1 MPDSQPLIGRT
12 VAHFRILEQLGG
24 GGMGVVYKAEDTKL
38 LRNVALKFLPDALAA
53 DPQSLERFR
62 REAQAASALN
72 HPNICT
78 IHEIGDDSGHP
89 FIVMELLEG
98 RTLKHAISG
107 RPLAPDELL
116 TFGIQIAHA
125 LDAAHSKGII
135 HRDIKP
141 ANIFITSRNQ
151 AKILD
156 FGLAKTLTNFGSP
169 PDPSS
174 NDLTV
179 DQSDLTS
186 PGTTLGTIAYMSPE
200 QALGREL
207 DVRSDLFSFG
217 AVLYEMATGRPAFSG
232 NSSAEIFNGILNL
245 TPASAANLNAGIALP
260 LQNILS
266 KVMEKD
272 PNLRYQH
279 ASELR
284 ADLQRLKRDSDSGRS
299 AALHASQTVQ
309 TAASSPQVPF
319 APASRASWKI
329 PAAAV
334 TVLLLLALGAFYF
347 LHARGSGRIDSIAVL
362 PFVNATQDAN
372 NEYLSD
378 GLTENLI
385 GSLSQLPDLKVMAR
399 GTVFRFKGN
408 QDDPRQIGQTLQ
420 VAALLMGRI
429 TQRGDQLNVQA
440 DLVKAA
446 DGSELWGSHYTS
458 KAADVTQLQ
467 SEIARDIS
475 NNLQVRMSGAAQSTL
490 GNAGTS
496 NPEAYRLY
504 LEGRH
509 LWYGRT
515 SEGLQQSIDLF
526 QKAIAADPNYAQ
538 AYAGLAEAYGV
549 APSYA
554 IGITSRQSFALSDQ
568 ASLKAVALGD
578 NLAEAHRARADSL
591 SLSWKFAESETEFRR
606 AIALN
611 PNDAAA
617 HYFLAISVLGPQGR
631 FEDALREYR
640 TALALDPLSPIVN
653 TNYAMAL
660 YCAHRYSESKAA
672 FLQEIQRDPNFTAV
686 HFKYSQLLATTGDF
700 ANAIEE
706 LRKGEQLKRPASM
719 TPALATVLK
728 ASYPPSAQGYL
739 ALTLA
744 TENSIEAQTVI
755 AIAYAIAG
763 DRDAAFDHLS
773 KAVDDREVELTLA
786 YHYPA
791 FDSLRSD
798 YRFAKISQA
807 MGLTP

>member
-38 LRNVALKFLPDALAA
+38 LRNVALKFLPDALTA
-53 DPQSLERFR
+53 DPQALERFR

-78 IHEIGDDSGHP
+78 IHEIGDDHGHP

-107 RPLAPDELL
+107 RPLPPEELL
-116 TFGIQIAHA
+116 TLGIQIADA
-125 LDAAHSKGII
+125 LDAAHSKGIV

-141 ANIFITSRNQ
+141 ANIFVTSRNQ

-156 FGLAKTLTNFGSP
+156 FGLAKTLNSAINSAGAA
-169 PDPSS
+169 
-174 NDLTV
+174 NDQTL

-232 NSSAEIFNGILNL
+232 NSAAEIFNGILNL
-245 TPASAANLNAGIALP
+245 TPASAANLNVGIAP
-260 LQNILS
+260 PFQHILS
-266 KVMEKD
+266 KAMEKD
-272 PNLRYQH
+272 PSLRYQH

-299 AALHASQTVQ
+299 AALLASQTAQV
-309 TAASSPQVPF
+309 AAPLSQVPS
-319 APASRASWKI
+319 APASRTSWKFL
-329 PAAAV
+329 AGGV
-334 TVLLLLALGAFYF
+334 TVLLLLALGGFYF
-347 LHARGSGRIDSIAVL
+347 LHARGSGKIDSIAVL

-399 GTVFRFKGN
+399 GSVFRFKGS

-440 DLVKAA
+440 DLVKAV
-446 DGSELWGSHYTS
+446 DGSELWGSHYTT

-475 NNLQVRMSGAAQSTL
+475 NNLQVRLSGTAQNIL
-490 GNAGTS
+490 GSAGTS
-496 NPEAYRLY
+496 NAEAYRLY

-515 SEGLQQSIDLF
+515 PEGLKQSIDLF

-538 AYAGLAEAYGV
+538 AYAGLAEVYGV
-549 APSYA
+549 APSYN

-578 NLAEAHRARADSL
+578 NLAEAHRARASAL
-591 SLSWKFAESETEFRR
+591 SLSWKFAEAEAEFRR

-617 HYFLAISVLGPQGR
+617 HYFLAVSVLDAQGR
-631 FEDALREYR
+631 LEEELREYH

-660 YCAHRYSESKAA
+660 SSAHRYSESKAA
-672 FLQEIQRDPNFTAV
+672 YLQEIERDPNFGTA
-686 HFKYSQLLATTGDF
+686 HFKYSQLLATLGDF
-700 ANAIEE
+700 PNAIEE
-706 LRKGEQLKRPASM
+706 LRKGEQLMKASIL
-719 TPALATVLK
+719 TPAIAAALK
-728 ASYPPSAQGYL
+728 ASYPPNAQGYL

-744 TENSIEAQTVI
+744 TENSAETQCVI

-763 DRDAAFDHLS
+763 DRDAAFDHLYKS
-773 KAVDDREVELTLA
+773 LQDREVELALA
-786 YHYPA
+786 YRYPA
-791 FDSLRSD
+791 LDPLRSD
-798 YRFAKISQA
+798 PRFAKITQTMS
-807 MGLTP
+807 LSP